1 MAPGNDD
8 DSSSSELSHD
18 FLDKLSP
25 NLRRKLIHA
34 VAVERSNDPGLPK
47 TINVGSPKATNVG
60 SPEAINVGSPKAIN
74 VGSPKTYSRNIDLC
88 EHKLLTEERQKPKVG
103 EPFAHC
109 FEVDNNNERQI
120 KLLQDKIDLASK
132 NLNSDWSTKLVMDVY
147 IYGCRYSDVDVFQ
160 GCNKK
165 ETDGPLMYFDIV

>member
-25 NLRRKLIHA
+25 NLRRKLIYA
-34 VAVERSNDPGLPK
+34 AVERSNDPGLPK

-74 VGSPKTYSRNIDLC
+74 VGSPKATNVGSPKATNVSSPKTYSRNIDLC

-109 FEVDNNNERQI
+109 FEVDNNNE
-120 KLLQDKIDLASK
+120 
-132 NLNSDWSTKLVMDVY
+132 
-147 IYGCRYSDVDVFQ
+147 
-160 GCNKK
+160 
-165 ETDGPLMYFDIV
+165 